1 MTLRSQQYLY
11 NVLHNERG
19 EGASGFYPE
28 FLAGE
33 TSPLLLEYLYI
44 QDENT
49 VGYFE
54 GDIGSFDG
62 ISVLDTISLGYSN
75 DLLEIEEIIY
85 VRSATAE
92 YDSEDGIR
100 VQAPNIGVIDIVS
113 LGYEGPLIGGVNR
126 WIDLLDTPTPDWEI
140 ATSGFEPDKTYI
152 SVVNESRDGL
162 ILQGLGSLVRIID
175 KETFEQIETK
185 TPATFYSIVSG

>member
-44 QDENT
+44 RDENA

-54 GDIGSFDG
+54 GDVGNSDG
-62 ISVLDTISLGYSN
+62 ISVLDTVSLGYSN

-92 YDSEDGIR
+92 YDSEDGTR
-100 VQAPNIGVIDIVS
+100 VVSPNIGVIDTVS
-113 LGYEGPLIGGVNR
+113 LGYEGPIIGGVNR
-126 WIDLLDTPTPDWEI
+126 WIDLLDTPAPDWAI

-152 SVVNESRDGL
+152 PAVNQSRNGL

-175 KETFEQIETK
+175 KETFDEIETR